1 MTPKDAPEILQPH
14 AHYVNLDHA
23 GVAQVLEG
31 GEAFWAQSPQELD
44 RLGKGWL
51 VAEFLFQHDWP
62 TWEMHPEGDE
72 LVYVLEGSATL
83 LLEEAGEVRRITVDG
98 PGLVV
103 VPRGVWHTAQIHRP
117 SRFLHITRGQ
127 GTELRA
133 A

>member
-1 MTPKDAPEILQPH
+1 MKPATPEILQPTE
-14 AHYVNLDHA
+14 HYVNLDA
-23 GVAQVLEG
+23 QGAAQVLQG
-31 GEAFWAQSPQELD
+31 GDAFWNQPPAELD
-44 RLGKGWL
+44 RLGTGWL
-51 VAEFLFQHDWP
+51 VAEFMFQHDWP

-83 LLEEAGEVRRITVDG
+83 LLEIAGEVQRITVEA

-117 SRFLHITRGQ
+117 SRFLHVTRGL
-127 GTELRA
+127 GTQLRA